1 MAGAGWLFL
10 NAGSFPKKP
19 ADVQKI
25 SAGFFYFGCGK
36 NLPQNESK
44 NLEFH
49 SQILSL
55 HGIIE

>member
-1 MAGAGWLFL
+1 M
-10 NAGSFPKKP
+10 
-19 ADVQKI
+19 QKI
-25 SAGFFYFGCGK
+25 SAGFFYCGYGK